1 MQLSDLQWNTEFTS
15 TILLHETLLPNTYK
29 VSLTFNSNTDNI
41 KNQNRAFDRIKYFF
55 QVMMHNGLIM
65 NYKNEHAEALAEY
78 SDKIIMIGQKYNS
91 LESESEIDINTM
103 NILENNYSLYYKIL
117 KF

>member
-15 TILLHETLLPNTYK
+15 TILLHKTLLPNTYK

-65 NYKNEHAEALAEY
+65 NYKNEHAKALAEY
-78 SDKIIMIGQKYNS
+78 SDKIAAFIPKGKISNGTMSTIKEAQKIGKKVV
-91 LESESEIDINTM
+91 IIN
-103 NILENNYSLYYKIL
+103 
-117 KF
+117 